1 VQIQVGATASLFL
14 FGSLTQKVKDLVGIV
29 DGRWKSG
36 QRILSYQ
43 QNVERGYT
51 REMERERGE
60 RREERSNTRR

>member
-51 REMERERGE
+51 REMERER
-60 RREERSNTRR
+60 RDPTREDRNTRE